1 MRAGG
6 AMVRAEENE
15 MSNDTD
21 TGFSQW
27 CILELMGHRRLAGL
41 VTEATLA
48 GGLMGHR
55 RLAGL
60 VTEATLAG
68 GSFLRIDIYG
78 EGIDE
83 PIVTQFYSPSSVY
96 AITPTTEAVCRRM
109 GMKFRPQPV
118 SEWDL
123 LPAPE
128 RAGRHADDDPDD
140 EYPI

>member
-1 MRAGG
+1 MGT
-6 AMVRAEENE
+6 
-15 MSNDTD
+15 DTD

-48 GGLMGHR
+48 GG
-55 RLAGL
+55 
-60 VTEATLAG
+60 
-68 GSFLRIDIYG
+68 SFLRIDIYG
-78 EGIDE
+78 EEPDDGGMVAGGIAQPADPDE

-96 AITPTTEAVCRRM
+96 AITPTTETICRRM

-123 LPAPE
+123 LPSPE
-128 RAGRHADDDPDD
+128 RATATAHSGAFDPDD
-140 EYPI
+140 DEDPY